1 MSEQKVDKIK
11 GIQAPAGRTDE
22 EILTRAGVPVHFGDK
37 TYEVKLLVIKA
48 ASAWRKEYAKA
59 TTDLSLAAAITADN
73 PDDFKRAMN
82 TLAVD
87 MPDMA
92 TDLFFSYAKDLNR
105 DEIEAISNDQEMAIA
120 FRTVTRMAFPLL
132 QAMTGGIVPNQST
145 QK

>member
-1 MSEQKVDKIK
+1 MVEKVEKKDEVL
-11 GIQAPAGRTDE
+11 APAGRTDE
-22 EILTRAGVPVHFGDK
+22 EILTRAGVPVHFGDN
-37 TYEVKLLVIKA
+37 TYDVKPLVIKA

-73 PDDFKRAMN
+73 PDEFKRAMN

-92 TDLFFSYAKDLNR
+92 TELFFKYAKDLPR
-105 DEIEAISNDQEMAIA
+105 DEIEERATDQDMAIA

-132 QAMTGGIVPNQST
+132 QAMTGGIVADPST
-145 QK
+145 KK